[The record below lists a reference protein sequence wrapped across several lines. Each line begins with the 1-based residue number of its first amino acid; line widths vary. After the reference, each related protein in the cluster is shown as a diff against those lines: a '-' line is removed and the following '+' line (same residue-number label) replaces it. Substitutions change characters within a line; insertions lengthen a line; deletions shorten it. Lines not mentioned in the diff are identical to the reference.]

1 MGKTRTLG
9 QKLAWFLGW
18 GLLGL
23 WLFLLSPWHGDVP
36 LDMLRHSPSYP
47 AQAAIAPRNIQ
58 WPDFARHP
66 LPTTLADTQL
76 WADAGDYFDE
86 VQVVEVGYLVWSDF
100 PIRVYLNPPD
110 TIQRDPWL
118 KAAQTA
124 VEEWQAYLPLKIVE
138 KPEGADITIQSTHT
152 GYRSGGRVRSGETL
166 YELWLDSKAILR
178 HRCTVI
184 VHPNQSPPYVLGALR
199 HELGHALGVWG
210 HSPVDT
216 DALYFAQVREP
227 PPISKR
233 DINTL
238 RRVYEQPT
246 RLGWVMP
253 NLAGDRPETSSDE
266 P

>member
-1 MGKTRTLG
+1 MGKPRLLG
-9 QKLAWFLGW
+9 QKLAGFLVW

-23 WLFLLSPWHGDVP
+23 CFFLLSPWHGNLP
-36 LDMLRHSPSYP
+36 LDVLRPSPAYP
-47 AQAAIAPRNIQ
+47 LQTAIAGEIQ

-66 LPTTLADTQL
+66 LPAALAETQE

-110 TIQRDPWL
+110 TIQRERWL
-118 KAAQTA
+118 GAAQTA
-124 VEEWQAYLPLKIVE
+124 VAEWQTYLPLEIVE
-138 KPEGADITIQSTHT
+138 QPDGADIKIQSSHT
-152 GYRSGGRVRSGETL
+152 SYRSGGRVRSGETL
-166 YELWLDSKAILR
+166 YELWLDSEAILR

-184 VHPNQSPPYVLGALR
+184 VHPNQSPRQVLGALR

-210 HSPVDT
+210 HSTLDT

-253 NLAGDRPETSSDE
+253 NLTGDRPDNT
-266 P
+266 PN